1 MLKVME
7 IFDSIDGE
15 GIRTGELTTFVRFAG
30 CNLHCAWPC
39 DTEYSINPKPD
50 MYTEMTPEEL
60 ANKIKYHNVTITGGE
75 PLLQNPDDLEKLFR
89 ILHEEGKDV
98 NVETNGTMDWHR
110 YEDWI
115 DHVTVDY
122 KCLSSKMTKRMNPK
136 AFDGLGDLDVI
147 KCVVASEADME
158 DALTFIEKLDTNAW
172 VYWSPAWGF
181 DGAKIVEFMK
191 QNNLQRNHRVQVQL
205 HKYFWEP
212 DARLV

>member
-50 MYTEMTPEEL
+50 MYKEMDPMEL
-60 ANKIKYHNVTITGGE
+60 ASKIKYVNVTITGGE
-75 PLLQNPDDLEKLFR
+75 PLLQDKDEMIKFLKLLKEFG
-89 ILHEEGKDV
+89 HNV
-98 NVETNGTMDWHR
+98 NIETNGTMDWAD
-110 YEDWI
+110 YGEWI

-122 KCLSSKMTKRMNPK
+122 KCLSSKMTKRMNPL
-136 AFDGLGDLDVI
+136 AFLGLTEDDVI

-158 DALTFIEKLDTNAW
+158 DALTFIERLNTKAW
-172 VYWSPAWGF
+172 IYWSPAWGF
-181 DGAKIVEFMK
+181 EGSKIVEFMK
-191 QNNLQRNHRVQVQL
+191 NCNLQGNHRVQVQL
-205 HKYFWEP
+205 HKYFWDP
-212 DARLV
+212 NARLV